1 MKQCGPEEPLGTTLE
16 FYGRSTQIPDCRD
29 ISVKAPVGPWMM
41 PSRFAGPSAELLG
54 NVSALLPGAV
64 FPIIS
69 SAVVL
74 SPLRSWAQ
82 LDLPVCF

>member
-1 MKQCGPEEPLGTTLE
+1 
-16 FYGRSTQIPDCRD
+16 
-29 ISVKAPVGPWMM
+29 MM

-54 NVSALLPGAV
+54 NVSALLLGAV

-74 SPLRSWAQ
+74 SPLCSWAQ
-82 LDLPVCF
+82 LDLPV

>member
-1 MKQCGPEEPLGTTLE
+1 
-16 FYGRSTQIPDCRD
+16 
-29 ISVKAPVGPWMM
+29 M
-41 PSRFAGPSAELLG
+41 PSRFPGPAAEFLG

-74 SPLRSWAQ
+74 RLLRSWAQ
-82 LDLPVCF
+82 LDLPVCFEKPKTFPKCVATSRF